1 MAIIIV
7 SLNVA
12 GLFAI
17 SGSLNV
23 ATPLNA
29 DVPPTIIFELSE
41 TSPLNVAFPV
51 VSVVE
56 LNIAPSVTSSCF
68 VIFALPAIVVSFAT
82 YKLLFSDASPVISSV
97 PVLLIVPSAIK
108 FFKLVVPST
117 SKFLSNLES
126 SDIVKLPLIER
137 SSATIKE

>member
-1 MAIIIV
+1 M
-7 SLNVA
+7 A

-56 LNIAPSVTSSCF
+56 LNMAPSVTSSCF

-82 YKLLFSDASPVISSV
+82 YKLLFKDASPVISSV

-126 SDIVKLPLIER
+126 SDTVKLPLIER